1 MPKTKQPKVST
12 GNVISFS
19 RGVLSSVAGTASRVA
34 PGAAYVGAINDTINV
49 GQGVWQGNGAEAV
62 SSLSSR
68 IVRLT
73 LFLSVASASAIAQ
86 SLPTSDAPAIAA
98 SEITAAPPKMSRY
111 VATHEGSRSVFRRDP
126 NIWVMT
132 PVVAERSGMPKEW
145 ASTELKGVAAAAFRR
160 EPEGAEQDCGFG
172 GNKNACRPVINC
184 VLELYF
190 DRNTHLLPW
199 REGSPVADFDNR
211 RGSSN
216 DHQAFGGGVN
226 PMTGAKSRLGLGVSP
241 DRQPFSDPDGGAGLY
256 WWWTSS
262 IYMAGTGKSRVMAY
276 DREMHGSFSYLKL
289 ETGCTG
295 KDLNGEALA
304 LQLRDARSNVIKQF
318 HEIYLPA
325 SWTKRVD
332 ALSKSARQ
340 LDESFYKGV
349 FESINAKEGEKK

>member
-1 MPKTKQPKVST
+1 MPEATQLTFSM
-12 GNVISFS
+12 GNAFTL
-19 RGVLSSVAGTASRVA
+19 G
-34 PGAAYVGAINDTINV
+34 NDTIARIAGTGGLQTNL
-49 GQGVWQGNGAEAV
+49 GITANAEPV

-68 IVRLT
+68 IVQLT
-73 LFLSVASASAIAQ
+73 LFLTVASASAIAQ
-86 SLPTSDAPAIAA
+86 DLPTSAAPAIAA
-98 SEITAAPPKMSRY
+98 SEIAAVPPKMSRY

-132 PVVAERSGMPKEW
+132 PEVAERSGMPIEW

-160 EPEGAEQDCGFG
+160 EPEGAEQDCGWG

-199 REGSPVADFDNR
+199 RGAAPVADFNTY
-211 RGSSN
+211 RGSSWK
-216 DHQAFGGGVN
+216 HLYFGGVPDPISGA
-226 PMTGAKSRLGLGVSP
+226 TGRRNQLFALG
-241 DRQPFSDPDGGAGLY
+241 PFTDPDSGLELF
-256 WWWTSS
+256 WWWTSPV
-262 IYMAGTGKSRVMAY
+262 YMAGTGKSRVMAY
-276 DREMHGSFSYLKL
+276 DREIHGSFSYLKL

-295 KDLNGEALA
+295 KDLNGDTLA
-304 LQLRDARSNVIKQF
+304 LQLRDARSNVVKKF

-332 ALSKSARQ
+332 ALSKSMRQ
-340 LDESFYKGV
+340 QDESFYKGV

>member
-1 MPKTKQPKVST
+1 M
-12 GNVISFS
+12 NVIACFS
-19 RGVLSSVAGTASRVA
+19 TLNIRLSLPRTHMQLSSSI
-34 PGAAYVGAINDTINV
+34 P
-49 GQGVWQGNGAEAV
+49 
-62 SSLSSR
+62 R

-73 LFLSVASASAIAQ
+73 LFLTVASASAIAQ
-86 SLPTSDAPAIAA
+86 SLTTSDAPEIAA
-98 SEITAAPPKMSRY
+98 SDTAAAPPKMSRY

-126 NIWVMT
+126 NIWVLT
-132 PVVAERSGMPKEW
+132 PEVAERSGMPKEW

-160 EPEGAEQDCGFG
+160 ELEGAEQDCGFG
-172 GNKNACRPVINC
+172 GNKNACRPVTNC

-199 REGSPVADFDNR
+199 REGSPVADFDNW

-216 DHQAFGGGVN
+216 YHRAFGGGKDPV
-226 PMTGAKSRLGLGVSP
+226 TGATARKNTLGI
-241 DRQPFSDPDGGAGLY
+241 REPFADPSSGAGLF
-256 WWWTSS
+256 WWWTSPV
-262 IYMAGTGKSRVMAY
+262 YMAGTGKSRVMAY
-276 DREMHGSFSYLKL
+276 DREIDGSFSYLKL

>member
-1 MPKTKQPKVST
+1 MRT
-12 GNVISFS
+12 N
-19 RGVLSSVAGTASRVA
+19 LDTAA
-34 PGAAYVGAINDTINV
+34 D
-49 GQGVWQGNGAEAV
+49 AEAV
-62 SSLSSR
+62 YNPSSR
-68 IVRLT
+68 IVQLI
-73 LFLSVASASAIAQ
+73 LFLTVASTSAIAQ
-86 SLPTSDAPAIAA
+86 SSPTPAVPAIAA
-98 SEITAAPPKMSRY
+98 SEIAAAPPKMSRY

-126 NIWVMT
+126 NIWVLT
-132 PVVAERSGMPKEW
+132 PEVAERSGMPKEW

-199 REGSPVADFDNR
+199 REGSPVADFDS
-211 RGSSN
+211 GKISSA
-216 DHQAFGGGVN
+216 DHLLSNIGWRPDPVS
-226 PMTGAKSRLGLGVSP
+226 GAVTKKNALGI
-241 DRQPFSDPDGGAGLY
+241 RQPFSDPDSGSGLF
-256 WWWTSS
+256 WWWTSP

-276 DREMHGSFSYLKL
+276 DREIHGSFSYLKL

-295 KDLNGEALA
+295 KDLNGETLA
-304 LQLRDARSNVIKQF
+304 LQLRDARSNVVKQF

-332 ALSKSARQ
+332 ALSKSMRQ
-340 LDESFYKGV
+340 QDESFYKGV